1 MYILVDRGIMVY
13 PRYGRLVV
21 KNKSTNGDAKL
32 KRVLDFQTV
41 FKSLKYFVLSHLNNY
56 TVCIQVFREVRVNV
70 MRSLS
75 SRAGQ
80 TNDLAKDSLAR
91 PLCRKL
97 RQPGALTHAHSLA
110 QPLISAVPYARLR
123 DWYHPPLLLF
133 CILFYVFLWLHWFP
147 ANLHPLRTIHIFTR
161 NLQAVHSFPTDYE

>member
-1 MYILVDRGIMVY
+1 MD
-13 PRYGRLVV
+13 V

-32 KRVLDFQTV
+32 SKRVLDFQTV
-41 FKSLKYFVLSHLNNY
+41 FKSLKHVVLSHLNNY
-56 TVCIQVFREVRVNV
+56 TVCIKVFREVNV
-70 MRSLS
+70 LRSLS

-123 DWYHPPLLLF
+123 D
-133 CILFYVFLWLHWFP
+133 
-147 ANLHPLRTIHIFTR
+147 
-161 NLQAVHSFPTDYE
+161 

>member
-1 MYILVDRGIMVY
+1 MYCKDL
-13 PRYGRLVV
+13 RYGRLDV

-32 KRVLDFQTV
+32 IKRVLDFQTV
-41 FKSLKYFVLSHLNNY
+41 FKSLKYVVLSHLNNHA
-56 TVCIQVFREVRVNV
+56 VCIEVVREVNV

-147 ANLHPLRTIHIFTR
+147 ANLHPLRIIHIFTR
-161 NLQAVHSFPTDYE
+161 NLQAVHSFPIDY